1 MSARSGV
8 YHLLATIY
16 LRELDSHGLDIL
28 QREEPFRSLISGEEP
43 EELIPRLRA
52 EYTRLFLLNVFPYES
67 AFVEDEAMLNTA
79 STQIVVE
86 AYRAGSFAPDR
97 DSRVGALDHIG
108 IELDF
113 MSKLAEQESALGQRG
128 AWAAAGELR
137 AMQVHFLHAHLAA
150 WGPVFA
156 AAVARDARASLYREL
171 ALFTA
176 EFLLADLDLL
186 VAHTN
191 APLSTSEERGD
202 QAECLPS
209 IENMS
214 LRELARRFTSPAAAG
229 FHLSREE
236 LFRIAGHLQL
246 PLAPV
251 ERWLMLEQLFQ
262 ASARYHQLSPL
273 LGALIQTAEH
283 AAGMYGAWI
292 TRYPGAAGAMFP
304 REARAQGSVAL
315 LRQMYHAG
323 SGSDEWSKHPADT
336 D

>member
-1 MSARSGV
+1 M
-8 YHLLATIY
+8 
-16 LRELDSHGLDIL
+16 
-28 QREEPFRSLISGEEP
+28 
-43 EELIPRLRA
+43 
-52 EYTRLFLLNVFPYES
+52 
-67 AFVEDEAMLNTA
+67 NTA
-79 STQIVVE
+79 STQTVVE
-86 AYRAGSFAPDR
+86 AYRAAGFAPDR

-113 MSKLAEQESALGQRG
+113 ISNLAVLGQRG

-137 AMQVHFLHAHLAA
+137 AVQVQFLDAHLAA

-156 AAVARDARASLYREL
+156 AAVARDARAPLYREL

-186 VAHTN
+186 IEQTGAS
-191 APLSTSEERGD
+191 LSTSEERGE

-209 IENMS
+209 IENVS

-262 ASARYHQLSPL
+262 AAARYNQLSPL
-273 LGALIQTAEH
+273 LDALIRTAEQ
-283 AAGMYGAWI
+283 AAAMYRAWI
-292 TRYPGAAGAMFP
+292 TRYPDTAGAMLP
-304 REARAQGSVAL
+304 WEARARGSAAL
-315 LRQMYHAG
+315 LRQMHRVERG
-323 SGSDEWSKHPADT
+323 RDEQLLG
-336 D
+336 